1 MNDVS
6 LKILGG
12 TAENEGKVGESQPLG
27 VCDPSPERCPG
38 SRGSGMMCAGCQAQT
53 DAALKWLH
61 QIPAPGGAFSEKKTK
76 QNTFSP
82 LKGAEVQTTDNT
94 STCLA
99 FDIDAKGEYERPV
112 KPDLG
117 HVVPV
122 LGWQQ
127 GL

>member
-12 TAENEGKVGESQPLG
+12 TAENEGKVGEAQPLG

-61 QIPAPGGAFSEKKTK
+61 QIPAPGGAFSEKNQNKTPFHHSREQRFK
-76 QNTFSP
+76 
-82 LKGAEVQTTDNT
+82 LQTTQA
-94 STCLA
+94 LA
-99 FDIDAKGEYERPV
+99 LRLISMPRVNMRD
-112 KPDLG
+112 
-117 HVVPV
+117 
-122 LGWQQ
+122 Q
-127 GL
+127 